1 MKPMETAKESKEKKA
16 AHHFLLQSPEMDRI
30 QSPRD
35 VGKYRRKLG
44 GEGGR
49 GGFLSYILFTQ

>member
-1 MKPMETAKESKEKKA
+1 
-16 AHHFLLQSPEMDRI
+16 MDRI

-44 GEGGR
+44 GGGEV
-49 GGFLSYILFTQ
+49 SILHLIQFDVGTQLHLMDA